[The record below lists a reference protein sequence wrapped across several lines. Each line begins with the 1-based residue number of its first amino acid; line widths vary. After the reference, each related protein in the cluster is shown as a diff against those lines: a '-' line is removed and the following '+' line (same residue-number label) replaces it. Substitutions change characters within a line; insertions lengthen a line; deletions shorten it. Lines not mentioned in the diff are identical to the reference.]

1 MSIVTRIFLLIAATL
16 LLIASVELFNGAQL
30 TQKRSIELRSD
41 TVQLARIAELDMARI
56 LGGSEQLLA
65 TLAKLPVEQGWDK
78 RACAIVEATASS
90 DFEYDH
96 IVGVDQNGVIRCSS
110 SGAAIVG
117 TKTPDIDLFNRIV
130 ATGRFSVGSY
140 GMGRIS
146 GNEVIRVGF
155 PVVDAAGTVTGAV
168 YAGINVTW
176 LNTALSQWQLGEHA
190 AIEIVERD
198 GIVIARH
205 PNPSGVGQPIAENM
219 RPFLSAAA
227 MGTTE
232 ATSGSGAVQ
241 LYGYVPVNV
250 GESEGLGVFVSRDQ
264 KLAFS
269 DINRSIWLNA
279 IAILVG
285 LFLSALF
292 AFVYV
297 RRFLARPFRNL
308 LSAVEHWRSGNR
320 LARAGVQSGIPE
332 FDRLATAF
340 DNMAAAVNDREQTL
354 KFTNLLLQT
363 EMENSQDAILVVTQA
378 AEIQSANRR
387 FTDMWGIP
395 PAVIEARD
403 DGPVLA
409 AAIAQVQNPDAFLAR
424 VQYLYEHPHEESDDE
439 LLLKNGRI
447 IDRHSA
453 PLRTPDGR
461 NLGRV
466 WFFRDV
472 TEKRRAEAAL
482 RNERD
487 FTLALLNTL
496 PGLFVIFDENARLVR
511 WNENLSMLTGL
522 SNEQLSASDAFTLLV
537 EDDRNFARGKF
548 AETLSTGRADV
559 ELRLR
564 AKGGG
569 ARSFSWSGSTLTRD
583 GRLGLMAV
591 GVDVTEARAAEM
603 RLQASEAQLRESQQV
618 IAAILNAVPARIF
631 WKNKDLV
638 YLGCNETFAHDAGF
652 SRPEDVIG
660 KNDFQMGW
668 RDQAK
673 KYRGD
678 DIEVIASGCEK
689 LLMEE
694 PQTTPEG
701 KTITILTSKI
711 PLRSATD
718 EIVGVLGTYVDITD
732 RKQIEEK
739 LAQMARSDVLTGL
752 ANRAVFVEE
761 LERAIASARRDG
773 KSFAVLY
780 LDLDHFKDV
789 NDTLGHPIGD
799 QLLQAVAQRLQEIV
813 RETDCVARFGGD
825 EFALISADIAEP
837 AEVAV
842 VADKVLKTLSEPYY
856 IQGNEIRSGAS
867 IGIAVYG
874 ADSPDSEALLSH
886 ADVAL
891 YRAKAEGRGTFSY
904 FTDAMDAEVRARVRT
919 TAELR
924 EAITSGQLF
933 LVYQPQVDAETGQI
947 IGVEALVRWR
957 HPARGLVSPNE
968 FIPIAEKTGLIVPL
982 GEWTLYEAC
991 RQMRGWVDAGIAPPL
1006 IAVNVSG
1013 LQFKTP
1019 RELEITVAAA
1029 LAETE
1034 LPAGLLEL
1042 ELTETIFMAVSR
1054 QHNEALQSLRKIGL
1068 RLAIDD
1074 FGTGYSSLDYLGR
1087 IPVNRIKIAQSFMP
1101 NLTSTSHSGTIV
1113 KTAIAMAHELGL
1125 DVMVE
1130 GVETEEQLDLVR
1142 SWSGHKV
1149 QGFYFS
1155 KPLSASDIVPL
1166 LRVGRIMRPIAIQAA
1181 E

>member
-16 LLIASVELFNGAQL
+16 LLVASVELFNGVQL
-30 TQKRSIELRSD
+30 TQKRSLELHSD
-41 TVQLARIAELDMARI
+41 TAQLARIAELDMARI
-56 LGGSEQLLA
+56 LDGSHQLLA
-65 TLAKLPVEQGWDK
+65 TLAKLPVEQGWDE

-96 IVGVDQNGVIRCSS
+96 IVGVDRNGIIQCSS
-110 SGAAIVG
+110 SGTAYVG

-130 ATGRFSVGSY
+130 ATAQFSVGSY
-140 GMGRIS
+140 GSGRLS
-146 GNEVIRVGF
+146 GNEVIRVGY
-155 PVVDAAGTVTGAV
+155 PVVDAHGTVTGAV

-190 AIEIVERD
+190 AVEIVDRN

-205 PNPSGVGQPIAENM
+205 PNPSGVGQAIPDSL
-219 RPFLSAAA
+219 RPFLSATG
-227 MGTTE
+227 MGVTE
-232 ATSGSGAVQ
+232 ATRDPGAVQ
-241 LYGYVPVNV
+241 LYGYVPVSA
-250 GESEGLGVFVSRDQ
+250 GASEGLAVFVSRDQ
-264 KLAFS
+264 KLAFA
-269 DINRSIWLNA
+269 DINRSIWLNVSA
-279 IAILVG
+279 IFAG
-285 LFLSALF
+285 LFLSAFF
-292 AFVYV
+292 AVVYV

-308 LSAVEHWRSGNR
+308 LSAVERWRGGDRS
-320 LARAGVQSGIPE
+320 ARVGAQSGIPE
-332 FDRLATAF
+332 FDQLQMAF
-340 DNMAAAVNDREQTL
+340 DGMAAAVADREQTL

-363 EMENSQDAILVVTQA
+363 EMENSQDAILVVNQA

-387 FTDMWGIP
+387 FADMWGIQP
-395 PAVIEARD
+395 TLVEERID
-403 DGPVLA
+403 VLA
-409 AAIAQVQNPDAFLAR
+409 AVVAQVQDPDGFIAR
-424 VQYLYEHPHEESDDE
+424 VKYLYEHPDEESDDE
-439 LLLKNGRI
+439 ILLRDGRV

-472 TEKRRAEAAL
+472 TEKRRADAAL

-487 FTLALLNTL
+487 FTLALLKTL
-496 PGLFVIFDENARLVR
+496 PGLFIIFDENSRLIR

-522 SNEQLSASDAFTLLV
+522 SNEQLFDSDAFSLV
-537 EDDRNFARGKF
+537 VEGDRGIAREKL
-548 AETLSTGRADV
+548 AEALRTGRGDV
-559 ELRLR
+559 ELGVPTTSGDTRR
-564 AKGGG
+564 
-569 ARSFSWSGSTLTRD
+569 FSWSARTLMRD
-583 GRLGLMAV
+583 GRLGIMAV
-591 GVDVTEARAAEM
+591 GVDVTDARAAEK
-603 RLQASEAQLRESQQV
+603 RLKASEAQLRESQQF

-652 SRPEDVIG
+652 SGPEEVIG
-660 KNDFQMGW
+660 KDDFQMGW
-668 RDQAK
+668 RNQAE

-678 DIEVIASGCEK
+678 DLDVLASGRDK
-689 LLMEE
+689 LLIEE
-694 PQTTPEG
+694 PQTTPDG
-701 KTITILTSKI
+701 KAITILTSKI
-711 PLRSATD
+711 PLRSTTD
-718 EIVGVLGTYVDITD
+718 EVIGVLGTYVDITD

-739 LAQMARSDVLTGL
+739 LAQMARHDILTGL
-752 ANRAVFVEE
+752 PNRAVFVEE
-761 LERAIASARRDG
+761 LEHAIASARRDG
-773 KSFAVLY
+773 RSVAVLY
-780 LDLDHFKDV
+780 LDLDHFKDI

-799 QLLQAVAQRLQEIV
+799 ALLQEVAQRLQATV
-813 RETDCVARFGGD
+813 RETDFVARFGGD
-825 EFALISADIAEP
+825 EFALISADIGEP
-837 AEVAV
+837 ADVAV
-842 VADKVLKTLSEPYY
+842 LADKVLKTLSEPYS

-891 YRAKAEGRGTFSY
+891 YRAKAEGRGTFRY
-904 FTDAMDAEVRARVRT
+904 FTDAMDAEVRTRVRV

-933 LVYQPQVDAETGQI
+933 LVYQPQVDVETGQI

-957 HPARGLVSPNE
+957 HPTRGIVSPSE
-968 FIPIAEKTGLIVPL
+968 FIPIAEKTGLIVPV
-982 GEWTLYEAC
+982 GEWVLYAC
-991 RQMRGWVDAGIAPPL
+991 RQMKRWLDAGIAPPL
-1006 IAVNVSG
+1006 VAVNVSG

-1019 RELEITVAAA
+1019 RELEITVAAVLSETA
-1029 LAETE
+1029 L
-1034 LPAGLLEL
+1034 PPGRLEI

-1054 QHNEALQSLRKIGL
+1054 EHNEALQRLRRIGL

-1101 NLTSTSHSGTIV
+1101 NLTSKSHSGTIV
-1113 KTAIAMAHELGL
+1113 KTAIAMANELGL

-1130 GVETEEQLDLVR
+1130 GVETEEQLDLIR

-1155 KPLSASDIVPL
+1155 KPLSAAKMVAL
-1166 LRVGRIMRPIAIQAA
+1166 LRAGKIIRPVAIQAA